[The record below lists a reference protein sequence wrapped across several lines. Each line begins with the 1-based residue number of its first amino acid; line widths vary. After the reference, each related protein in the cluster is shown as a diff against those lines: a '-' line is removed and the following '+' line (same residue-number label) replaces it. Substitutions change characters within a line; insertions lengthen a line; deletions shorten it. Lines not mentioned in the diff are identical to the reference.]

1 MIEKIQHAT
10 ASSSEGARG
19 LVKGVLACAFQNM
32 AFMLP
37 TGLLYLLVKDLL
49 AGSTSGRTAFYL
61 LGCLGCFALIL
72 LTTWFQYNGTYF
84 TTYKESGT
92 RRLTLAER
100 LRKLPLSFFG
110 KRDLADLT
118 STIMADCEVLE
129 KTCSHFI
136 PGLFGS
142 LISTVIIA
150 LSLFAFDWRMAL
162 AALWV
167 TPVSAAIVVG
177 SYRVQ
182 DKVQAKTM
190 AAKMACADGIQ
201 EYIETLRDLK
211 ASNAEQ
217 RYLSGLS
224 GKIRAVEKQSIAAEL
239 ETALFVSSASM
250 VLKLGIASVALTGS
264 VLLVQG
270 SIDVLTLFLFLMAAS
285 RMYDPMQGALQNLAA
300 VIAMRTNVGRMNEI
314 LDAPLQTGSEQLT
327 NQGCDIV
334 FDHVGFAYNSGE
346 TVLRDVSFTAK
357 QGEVTALVGPSGGGK
372 TTVSR
377 LAARFWDY
385 QKGSITVGGME
396 VSRIDPE
403 KLMSLYSIVFQD
415 VTLFDN
421 TILENI
427 RLGRKGAT
435 DEEVLAAAKLALREG
450 RPVDLAIREH
460 AVNANNRRY
469 SKVNEIAK
477 YLVPLIPA
485 GGTVMTQCFGE
496 TIVGMMLKEA
506 KLAGKDFRLFCP
518 ETRPY
523 FQGARLTATVCHD
536 MGFDVTVITD
546 NMPAFVMEREHVDL
560 FTCAADAIC
569 LDGYVVN
576 KVGTFQNAIVAKYM
590 GIPYFVTG
598 APDQGHET
606 VDSIHIEMRDP
617 NFTLQAMGVRTAMEG
632 VKGYYPAFD
641 ITPPHLVSG
650 VVTDLGIY
658 SPYDLHR
665 YFTDGSIGKDNL
677 VI

>member
-10 ASSSEGARG
+10 ASSPEGAKG

-37 TGLLYLLVKDLL
+37 TCLLYFLVKDLL
-49 AGSTSGRTAFYL
+49 NGTTSGKAVFYL
-61 LGCLGCFALIL
+61 LGCIVCFGLIL

-84 TTYKESGT
+84 TTYKESGI
-92 RRLTLAER
+92 RRLALAER

-118 STIMADCEVLE
+118 STIMSDCEVLE

-167 TPVSAAIVVG
+167 IPVSIAIVLG

-182 DKVQAKTM
+182 DRIQARTM
-190 AAKMACADGIQ
+190 AVKMDCADGIQ

-217 RYLSGLS
+217 GYLSGLS
-224 GKIRAVEKQSIAAEL
+224 KKIRAVEKQSVAAEL

-250 VLKLGIASVALTGS
+250 VLKLGISSVALTGS
-264 VLLVQG
+264 ALLVNG

-314 LDAPLQTGSEQLT
+314 LEYPVQTGSETMT

-346 TVLRDVSFTAK
+346 TVLKDVSFTAK

-377 LAARFWDY
+377 LAARFWDN
-385 QKGSITVGGME
+385 QKGCITVGGMDI
-396 VSRIDPE
+396 SKIDPE

-435 DEEVLAAAKLALREG
+435 DEEVLAAAKLANCEEFAEKLPDKWNTNIGENGCALSGGERQRISIARAFLKDAPIILLDEATASLDVENETAIQEALSRLIKNKTVLIIAHRMRTVAG
-450 RPVDLAIREH
+450 ADQVVVLSGGIVAEQGSPAELYARKGLYAHMVDLQSACQ
-460 AVNANNRRY
+460 NW
-469 SKVNEIAK
+469 
-477 YLVPLIPA
+477 
-485 GGTVMTQCFGE
+485 
-496 TIVGMMLKEA
+496 TI
-506 KLAGKDFRLFCP
+506 
-518 ETRPY
+518 
-523 FQGARLTATVCHD
+523 
-536 MGFDVTVITD
+536 
-546 NMPAFVMEREHVDL
+546 
-560 FTCAADAIC
+560 
-569 LDGYVVN
+569 
-576 KVGTFQNAIVAKYM
+576 
-590 GIPYFVTG
+590 
-598 APDQGHET
+598 
-606 VDSIHIEMRDP
+606 
-617 NFTLQAMGVRTAMEG
+617 
-632 VKGYYPAFD
+632 
-641 ITPPHLVSG
+641 
-650 VVTDLGIY
+650 
-658 SPYDLHR
+658 
-665 YFTDGSIGKDNL
+665 
-677 VI
+677 

>member
-10 ASSSEGARG
+10 ASSPEGAKG

-37 TGLLYLLVKDLL
+37 TCLLYFLVKDLL
-49 AGSTSGRTAFYL
+49 NGTTSGKAVFYL
-61 LGCLGCFALIL
+61 LGCIVCFGLIL

-84 TTYKESGT
+84 TTYKESGI
-92 RRLTLAER
+92 RRLALAER

-118 STIMADCEVLE
+118 STIMSDCEVLE

-167 TPVSAAIVVG
+167 IPMSIAIVLG

-182 DKVQAKTM
+182 DRIQARTM
-190 AAKMACADGIQ
+190 AVKMDCADGIQ

-217 RYLSGLS
+217 GYLFGLS
-224 GKIRAVEKQSIAAEL
+224 KKIRAVEKQSVAAEL

-250 VLKLGIASVALTGS
+250 VLKLGISSVALTGS
-264 VLLVQG
+264 VLLVNG

-314 LDAPLQTGSEQLT
+314 LEYPVQTGGETMT

-346 TVLRDVSFTAK
+346 TVLKDVSFTAK

-435 DEEVLAAAKLALREG
+435 DEEVLAAAKLANCEEFAEKLPDKWNTNIGENGCALSGGERQRISIARAFLKDAPIILLDEATASLDVENETAIQEALSRLIKNKTVLIIAHRMRTVAGADKVVVLKDGIVAEQG
-450 RPVDLAIREH
+450 RPDELYARNGLYAHMVDLQSASQ
-460 AVNANNRRY
+460 NW
-469 SKVNEIAK
+469 
-477 YLVPLIPA
+477 
-485 GGTVMTQCFGE
+485 
-496 TIVGMMLKEA
+496 TI
-506 KLAGKDFRLFCP
+506 
-518 ETRPY
+518 
-523 FQGARLTATVCHD
+523 
-536 MGFDVTVITD
+536 
-546 NMPAFVMEREHVDL
+546 
-560 FTCAADAIC
+560 
-569 LDGYVVN
+569 
-576 KVGTFQNAIVAKYM
+576 
-590 GIPYFVTG
+590 
-598 APDQGHET
+598 
-606 VDSIHIEMRDP
+606 
-617 NFTLQAMGVRTAMEG
+617 
-632 VKGYYPAFD
+632 
-641 ITPPHLVSG
+641 
-650 VVTDLGIY
+650 
-658 SPYDLHR
+658 
-665 YFTDGSIGKDNL
+665 
-677 VI
+677 